1 MIKITM
7 VLTGKLTNIF
17 VNPHFEIIFAALIWG
32 STGAIVKVLNLRPT
46 TITFFRFAVPAM
58 VMVILFLFKDIRCLK
73 SNNKLMILA
82 SALNAV
88 RMPFYFAS
96 FMLTT
101 IANAI
106 IILYTW
112 PIFVTIFGAVFLK
125 EKISRRNIWQ
135 LLLAFIGILII
146 YSNKRLNFADKDF
159 LGMSSMLL
167 SAFIYSFT
175 VIIFK
180 RESQKHSKYEIIW
193 YQNIFGAFAFFPFL
207 CINHPFPTSG
217 QFVLLTGY
225 ACLIGVIGFSLFFS
239 ALKKIKASVAA
250 LLTYFEVI
258 TAILLGLIFFKETI
272 SWNIFAGSL
281 LIVGSTILQKRKY
294 KI

>member
-1 MIKITM
+1 M
-7 VLTGKLTNIF
+7 F
-17 VNPHFEIIFAALIWG
+17 VNPYFEIILAALIWG
-32 STGAIVKVLNLRPT
+32 STGAIVKFLDLPPT

-58 VMVILFLFKDIRCLK
+58 VMVIMLLLKDISCLK
-73 SNNKLMILA
+73 PSNKLMLLA
-82 SALNAV
+82 SALNAA

-135 LLLAFIGILII
+135 LFLAFIGIVII
-146 YSNKRLNFADKDF
+146 YSNKGLNFADKDF
-159 LGMSSMLL
+159 LGMSAMLL

-175 VIIFK
+175 LIIYK
-180 RESQKHSKYEIIW
+180 KESKNHSKFEIIW
-193 YQNIFGAFAFFPFL
+193 YQNIIGAFVFFPFL
-207 CINHPFPTSG
+207 FTNHPFPTSG
-217 QFVLLTGY
+217 QLVLLSGY

-250 LLTYFEVI
+250 LFTYFEVI
-258 TAILLGLIFFKETI
+258 SAILLGLILFKETI
-272 SWNIFAGSL
+272 SWHIVAGGL
-281 LIVGSTILQKRKY
+281 LIVGSTVLQKRERKTH
-294 KI
+294 IT